1 MASPLLIMRHG
12 EALSGFPDD
21 QRRLSD
27 NGCREASTMG
37 AWLSAREDL
46 ELTRL
51 RVVAS
56 PYTRA
61 QQTAAL
67 VVEAL
72 PGVVDIDT
80 LDIITPDDAPEAV
93 VEWLLG
99 EADDV
104 PLLVVSHMPLVAA
117 LTGLLVEGRSDCGVG
132 FATAA
137 IAELTGEVRAG
148 GCLSLKRLTTPAEVE
163 G

>member
-12 EALSGFPDD
+12 EALSGFPDH

-27 NGCREASTMG
+27 SGRREVSIMG

-46 ELTRL
+46 ELTKL

-56 PYTRA
+56 PYARA

-72 PGVVDIDT
+72 PSVVDIDT
-80 LDIITPDDAPEAV
+80 LDIITPDDVPEAV

-104 PLLVVSHMPLVAA
+104 PLLIVSHMPLVAA
-117 LTGLLVEGRSDCGVG
+117 LTGLLVEGRSDYGVG

-137 IAELTGEVRAG
+137 IAELTGEVRAS
-148 GCLSLKRLTTPAEVE
+148 GCLSLRRLTTPAEVE
-163 G
+163 S

>member
-12 EALSGFPDD
+12 EALPGFPDN

-27 NGCREASTMG
+27 NGRREASAMG

-72 PGVVDIDT
+72 PGVVEIDT

-104 PLLVVSHMPLVAA
+104 PLLIVSHMPLVAA
-117 LTGLLVEGRSDCGVG
+117 LTGLLVEGRSDGGVG

-137 IAELTGEVRAG
+137 IAELTGEVRAS
-148 GCLSLKRLTTPAEVE
+148 GCLSLRRLTTPAEVE
-163 G
+163 S